1 MKLNNNLKEKIS
13 QKVELIAISPIAYSL
28 LREGEILRVEL
39 KAAKKNEYREK
50 IGPAVEYHLVMK
62 GVTKIGMIP
71 TNFITKNPELFRVRK
86 CQVLKFDQKKDI
98 IQVTLI
104 PRN

>member
-1 MKLNNNLKEKIS
+1 MKLNNVLKDENS
-13 QKVELIAISPIAYSL
+13 QTVELIAISPIAYSL
-28 LREGEILRVEL
+28 LREGETLRVEF

-71 TNFITKNPELFRVRK
+71 TNFIKKYPELFRMRK
-86 CQVLKFDQKKDI
+86 CRVLKIDQKKNI
-98 IQVTLI
+98 IEVIINLGT
-104 PRN
+104 

>member
-1 MKLNNNLKEKIS
+1 MKLDNYLNDENN

-50 IGPAVEYHLVMK
+50 IGPAVEYYLVMK

-71 TNFITKNPELFRVRK
+71 TNFITRNPELSKVRK
-86 CQVLKFDQKKDI
+86 CQVLKFDQKKNI
-98 IQVTLI
+98 IEVTLN
-104 PRN
+104 PRK